1 MDMLNRRSL
10 AGLFG
15 AAVAHAVC
23 PASAEARPTAVTLFT
38 IARSK
43 NANVVRYRARLDKN
57 GLDLA
62 RPIEAYWLMLA
73 EGGHREELTWA
84 ERRLAY
90 GFDWSNVTAQHCS
103 LDLSAVKQRR
113 LEVERRDG
121 RFVALLTIAGKRAAL
136 ERIFVQT
143 SEGGLLPN
151 VQYLDVTGVSSS
163 GGLLR
168 ERITPA

>member
-1 MDMLNRRSL
+1 
-10 AGLFG
+10 
-15 AAVAHAVC
+15 
-23 PASAEARPTAVTLFT
+23 
-38 IARSK
+38 
-43 NANVVRYRARLDKN
+43 
-57 GLDLA
+57 
-62 RPIEAYWLMLA
+62 MLA

-136 ERIFVQT
+136 ERIFVASHDALRLSAAT
-143 SEGGLLPN
+143 PTTTVAPSGLRRQSARCPPRTPN
-151 VQYLDVTGVSSS
+151 
-163 GGLLR
+163 
-168 ERITPA
+168 